1 MFGPSIQQRAR
12 RIAESIVRPLA
23 ALGLTPNMATLL
35 GLLLNAVTA
44 ALIAQG
50 RLVLGG
56 AMLIV
61 AGVFDMFDGALAR
74 VRNQKTVFG
83 AFFDSTLDR
92 FSEGIVLLGVIVYA
106 LTQPA
111 VANRV
116 WIVCLAYVAGLGSLM
131 VSYTRARAEGLGLDA
146 KNGLMAR
153 PERVALLAA
162 GLILSSFVQPQGTG
176 LLWTLALLAV
186 SSVYT
191 SVQRIVA
198 VYRVLARQPAGERV
212 ERGVEPGTD
221 RQPTASPPVGQPRK
235 GGIALVGRTLRRTA
249 PMGERAR
256 QAKATGNGAASSFF
270 GWRRANSHEEPL
282 APGRRTR
289 R

>member
-12 RIAESIVRPLA
+12 RIAEMIVRPLA

-35 GLLLNAVTA
+35 GLVLNAATA
-44 ALIAQG
+44 AVIALG
-50 RLVLGG
+50 HLSAGG
-56 AMLIV
+56 AMLLF

-92 FSEGIVLLGVIVYA
+92 FSEGIVLLGVIAYA
-106 LTQPA
+106 LTGPG

-131 VSYTRARAEGLGLDA
+131 VSYTRARAEGLGLEA

-153 PERVALLAA
+153 PERIVLLAV
-162 GLILSSFVQPQGTG
+162 GLIFGGLIHPAGTG
-176 LLWTLALLAV
+176 LLWTLALLAAT
-186 SSVYT
+186 SVFT

-198 VYRVLARQPAGERV
+198 VYRALARADQSPQPARQSQAAASGRPV
-212 ERGVEPGTD
+212 RPAPWPGGRAQRTH
-221 RQPTASPPVGQPRK
+221 
-235 GGIALVGRTLRRTA
+235 GG
-249 PMGERAR
+249 
-256 QAKATGNGAASSFF
+256 GNGAASSFF
-270 GWRRANSHEEPL
+270 GWRRENAGDESL
-282 APGRRTR
+282 TPGHPRRR
-289 R
+289 